1 LLEDSLIPQEHKV
14 QIQAAFTAPKRL
26 HKRAVVRNLLKR
38 RLREVYRKHFRQAFN
53 GQATNNQL
61 IILFVYN
68 SREILSYEVLE
79 THLKELLHQLSL
91 LRCSD
96 PSVGS

>member
-14 QIQAAFTAPKRL
+14 QVQVAFTAPKRL

-38 RLREVYRKHFRQAFN
+38 RLREVYRKHFRHAFH
-53 GQATNNQL
+53 GHDTSNQL
-61 IILFVYN
+61 IVLFVYN
-68 SREILSYEVLE
+68 SREILSYDVLE
-79 THLKELLHQLSL
+79 THLKELLYQLSL

>member
-1 LLEDSLIPQEHKV
+1 LEDSLIPQEHKV

-38 RLREVYRKHFRQAFN
+38 RMKEIYRKHFRLEFQ
-53 GQATNNQL
+53 GQDTQKHL
-61 IILFVYN
+61 IVLFVYN
-68 SREILSYEVLE
+68 SREILSYELLE
-79 THLKELLHQLSL
+79 AHFKKLLHQLSL